1 MSAITVTQSLGYQD
15 TDLTYQSIWAAGDT
29 LVNNGK
35 TILIFKNSSGNS
47 TVATLDTPAVQQ
59 GLAIDNPTV
68 TVTSAADQ
76 VIGPF
81 DPAIFNTA
89 AGVVA
94 ITYSGTGINTTTVT
108 AISL

>member
-1 MSAITVTQSLGYQD
+1 MSAIAVTQSYGYQD
-15 TDLTYQSIWAAGDT
+15 TDLTYQSVWVGGDT

-35 TILIFKNSSGNS
+35 TLLIFKNSSGS
-47 TVATLDTPAVQQ
+47 SCTATLDTPSTLQ
-59 GLAIDNPTV
+59 GLAIANPTV
-68 TVTSAADQ
+68 VVTSSADQ

-89 AGVVA
+89 AGVIT
-94 ITYSGTGINTTTVT
+94 ITYAGSTNTTTVT

>member
-1 MSAITVTQSLGYQD
+1 MSAITVTQSVGYQD
-15 TDLTYQSIWAAGDT
+15 TDLTYQSVWVSGDT
-29 LVNNGK
+29 MVNNGR
-35 TILIFKNSSGNS
+35 TLLIFKNSSGS
-47 TVATLDTPAVQQ
+47 SCTATLDTPAVTQ
-59 GLAIDNPTV
+59 GLAIANPTV
-68 TVTSAADQ
+68 TVTSSADQ

-94 ITYSGTGINTTTVT
+94 ITYSGSTNTTTVT